1 MMNDFVK
8 SFGVF
13 IGGIAIGAL
22 FFGGLWFTVKKAVS
36 SKIPALWFFGSFILR
51 VTITLLGFYFIAAN
65 SLQHLLICTFGFVVA
80 RIAVSQLTKPSIV
93 KNSEPIKVRN
103 YEN

>member
-1 MMNDFVK
+1 MNDIVH

-13 IGGIAIGAL
+13 IGGIVIGIL
-22 FFGGLWFTVKKAVS
+22 FFGGLWFTVKKAVP

-65 SLQHLLICTFGFVVA
+65 NLQHLLICTFGFVVA
-80 RIAVSQLTKPSIV
+80 RVVVSQITKPSII
-93 KNSEPIKVRN
+93 KIHNS
-103 YEN
+103 